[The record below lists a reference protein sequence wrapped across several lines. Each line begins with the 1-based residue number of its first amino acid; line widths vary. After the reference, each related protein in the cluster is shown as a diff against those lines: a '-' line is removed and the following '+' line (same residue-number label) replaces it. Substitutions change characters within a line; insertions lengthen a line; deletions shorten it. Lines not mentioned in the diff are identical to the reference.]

1 MASVEAFNPL
11 SITGVIMIP
20 DSGKHCIVRAAPSC
34 SDFLVALSP
43 WSAQRVDKQAFATAK
58 YFLGDPDFLVQRVT
72 VDHPLHLNRQH

>member
-34 SDFLVALSP
+34 SDFLVAFSFG
-43 WSAQRVDKQAFATAK
+43 AQRVDKQALATCEV
-58 YFLGDPDFLVQRVT
+58 FSG
-72 VDHPLHLNRQH
+72 